1 MRPTGQY
8 PGSIYDLRV
17 VMRLSTCTNI
27 IRNRNF
33 LPFVS
38 TWVHSQKFGAIQLLI
53 VLVFC
58 VVFFFILFVFI
69 LCLVPNVGCITD
81 LSIIDWPFG
90 SYNIYLFA
98 MTYLC

>member
-17 VMRLSTCTNI
+17 VIEI
-27 IRNRNF
+27 INVHKYYTKQELLTFREHMGSPTEIWCNPVTHCFSF
-33 LPFVS
+33 L
-38 TWVHSQKFGAIQLLI
+38 
-53 VLVFC
+53 C
-58 VVFFFILFVFI
+58 CFFFILFVFI

-90 SYNIYLFA
+90 SSNIYSFA
-98 MTYLC
+98 MTYFC